1 MSERF
6 CVSILQGT
14 THNLMSRIF
23 IASVA
28 LAAIAFAVLLH
39 ATHYGAHAK
48 SPTHCGFWTE
58 IEAGLSCR

>member
-6 CVSILQGT
+6 CVSILQELRKPHAT
-14 THNLMSRIF
+14 YL

-39 ATHYGAHAK
+39 ATQHGAHAN
-48 SPTHCGFWTE
+48 SATHCGFCTE
-58 IEAGLSCR
+58 MEAGLSCR